1 MKKSDIKILLV
12 DDEPDII
19 EILRYNLTQE
29 RYNVIAAKDGH
40 SAIKKAEKEIPNLII
55 MDVMMPKMDGIE
67 ACGIIRQ
74 NPKFNDT
81 IIMFLT
87 ARGED
92 YSHVAAYDAGAD
104 DYVTKPIKPK
114 VFISKVKALLRRLKK
129 ENNLTS
135 IIEIGKLIIDS
146 DEYKVK
152 VSGQSLSL
160 PKKEFELLYLL
171 ASKPEKVFKR
181 EKIMQFIWGSDVVV
195 GDRTIDV
202 HMRKLREKIGDKY
215 FETIKGVGYKFVNP
229 DK

>member
-12 DDEPDII
+12 DEEPDSI

-29 RYNVIAAKDGH
+29 GYSVIAAKDGH

-114 VFISKVKALLRRLKK
+114 VFISKVKGLLRRLKK

-181 EKIMQFIWGSDVVV
+181 EKILQFIWGSDVVV

-215 FETIKGVGYKFVNP
+215 FKTIKGVGYKFVNP

>member
-1 MKKSDIKILLV
+1 MKKSDINILLV

-19 EILRYNLTQE
+19 EILRYNLSQE
-29 RYNVIAAKDGH
+29 GYNVITSKDGQ
-40 SAIKKAEKEIPNLII
+40 SAINKTEKYHPHLII
-55 MDVMMPKMDGIE
+55 MDVMMPNMDGIE
-67 ACGIIRQ
+67 ACSIIRK

-114 VFISKVKALLRRLKK
+114 VLLSKVKGLLRRFKK
-129 ENNLTS
+129 ENALES
-135 IIEIGKLIIDS
+135 IIDIGELRIDRE
-146 DEYKVK
+146 EYKVY
-152 VSGQSLSL
+152 VSGKPLLL
-160 PKKEFELLYLL
+160 PRKEFELLYLL

-181 EKIMQFIWGSDVVV
+181 EKIMQSIWGSDVIV

-202 HMRKLREKIGDKY
+202 HIRKLREKIGDKY
-215 FETIKGVGYKFVNP
+215 FKTVKGVGYKFVNLS
-229 DK
+229 

>member
-19 EILRYNLTQE
+19 EILRYNLSQE
-29 RYNVIAAKDGH
+29 GYQVYAAKDVE
-40 SAIKKAEKEIPNLII
+40 SAIKKAENEIPNLII
-55 MDVMMPKMDGIE
+55 MDVMMPHMDGIE
-67 ACGIIRQ
+67 ACSIIRK
-74 NPKFNDT
+74 NPIFNDT

-104 DYVTKPIKPK
+104 DYITKPVKPK
-114 VFISKVKALLRRLKK
+114 VFLSKVKGLLRRLKK
-129 ENNLTS
+129 ESILESTIKVGNL
-135 IIEIGKLIIDS
+135 LIDR

-152 VSGQSLSL
+152 ISGKPLIL
-160 PKKEFELLYLL
+160 PRKEFELLYLL

-181 EKIMQFIWGSDVVV
+181 EKIMQAIWGFDVVV

-202 HMRKLREKIGDKY
+202 HMRKLREKIGDSY
-215 FETIKGVGYKFVNP
+215 FKTVKGVGYKFVNQ
-229 DK
+229 

>member
-19 EILRYNLTQE
+19 EILRYNLSQE
-29 RYNVIAAKDGH
+29 GYEVYSAKDGK

-55 MDVMMPKMDGIE
+55 MDVMMPQMDGIE
-67 ACGIIRQ
+67 ACSIIRK
-74 NPKFNDT
+74 NPIFNDT

-104 DYVTKPIKPK
+104 DYITKPVKPK
-114 VFISKVKALLRRLKK
+114 VFLSKVKGLLRRLKK
-129 ENNLTS
+129 ES
-135 IIEIGKLIIDS
+135 ILESTIEVGDLVIDR

-152 VSGQSLSL
+152 ISGNPLIL
-160 PKKEFELLYLL
+160 PRKEFELLYLL

-181 EKIMQFIWGSDVVV
+181 GKIMQSIWGSDVVV

-202 HMRKLREKIGDKY
+202 HMRKLREKIGDSY
-215 FETIKGVGYKFVNP
+215 FKTVKGVGYKFVNQ
-229 DK
+229 

>member
-19 EILRYNLTQE
+19 EILRYNLSQE
-29 RYNVIAAKDGH
+29 GYQVFSAKDGK

-55 MDVMMPKMDGIE
+55 MDIMMPYMDGIE
-67 ACGIIRQ
+67 ACSIIRK
-74 NPKFNDT
+74 NPLFNDT

-104 DYVTKPIKPK
+104 DYITKPVKPK
-114 VFISKVKALLRRLKK
+114 VFLSKVKGLLRRLKK
-129 ENNLTS
+129 DSVIESVL
-135 IIEIGKLIIDS
+135 EIGDLIIDR

-152 VSGQSLSL
+152 VSGEALIL
-160 PKKEFELLYLL
+160 PRKEFELLYLL

-181 EKIMQFIWGSDVVV
+181 EKIMQTIWGEDVVV

-202 HMRKLREKIGDKY
+202 HMRKLREKIGDGY
-215 FETIKGVGYKFVNP
+215 FKTVKGVGYKFVSH
-229 DK
+229 

>member
-19 EILRYNLTQE
+19 EILRYNLSQE
-29 RYNVIAAKDGH
+29 GYEVYSAKDGK

-55 MDVMMPKMDGIE
+55 MDVMMPQMDGIE
-67 ACGIIRQ
+67 ACSIIRK
-74 NPKFNDT
+74 NPIFNDT

-104 DYVTKPIKPK
+104 DYITKPVKPK
-114 VFISKVKALLRRLKK
+114 VFLSKVKGLLRRLKK
-129 ENNLTS
+129 ESILDSTIEVGNL
-135 IIEIGKLIIDS
+135 LIDR

-152 VSGQSLSL
+152 ISGKPLIL
-160 PKKEFELLYLL
+160 PRKEFELLYLL

-181 EKIMQFIWGSDVVV
+181 EKIMQAIWGFDVVV

-202 HMRKLREKIGDKY
+202 HMRKLREKIGDSY
-215 FETIKGVGYKFVNP
+215 FKTVKGVGYKFVNQ
-229 DK
+229 

>member
-1 MKKSDIKILLV
+1 MKKSDINILLV

-19 EILRYNLTQE
+19 EILRYNLSQE
-29 RYNVIAAKDGH
+29 GYNVITSKDGQ
-40 SAIKKAEKEIPNLII
+40 SAINKTEKYHPHLII
-55 MDVMMPKMDGIE
+55 MDVMMPNMDGIE
-67 ACGIIRQ
+67 ACSIIRK

-114 VFISKVKALLRRLKK
+114 VLLSKVKGLLRRFKK
-129 ENNLTS
+129 ENAL
-135 IIEIGKLIIDS
+135 EAIIDIGELRI
-146 DEYKVK
+146 DREEYKVYI
-152 VSGQSLSL
+152 SGESLLL
-160 PKKEFELLYLL
+160 PRKEFELLYLL

-181 EKIMQFIWGSDVVV
+181 EKIMQSIWGSDVVV

-202 HMRKLREKIGDKY
+202 HIRKLREKIGDKY
-215 FETIKGVGYKFVNP
+215 FKTVKGVGYKFVNLS
-229 DK
+229 